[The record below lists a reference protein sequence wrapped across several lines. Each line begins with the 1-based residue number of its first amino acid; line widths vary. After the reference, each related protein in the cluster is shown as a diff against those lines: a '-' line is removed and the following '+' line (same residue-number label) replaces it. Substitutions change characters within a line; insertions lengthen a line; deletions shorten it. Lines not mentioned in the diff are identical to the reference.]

1 MTLRLWSETLQGLQG
16 GNTNT
21 IDMMNFEL
29 CGTEM
34 TSPQVYRKWR
44 TRWILYNQYF
54 ELYGLVCRELILFL
68 EKMVK
73 NETIHLNLYQS
84 ITITDP
90 TGNDTFTNV
99 LTWMVQYKFC

>member
-1 MTLRLWSETLQGLQG
+1 MWHRDDLTSGVQKVENQVDTLY
-16 GNTNT
+16 NN
-21 IDMMNFEL
+21 NFE
-29 CGTEM
+29 
-34 TSPQVYRKWR
+34 W
-44 TRWILYNQYF
+44 
-54 ELYGLVCRELILFL
+54 YGLVCRELILFL

-90 TGNDTFTNV
+90 AGNDTFTNV